1 MDVDTEERNT
11 YACFKSGLIQ
21 WQVINSSL
29 GALPFHKSSSNVDSE
44 EATQSK
50 GSELAT
56 KVRPVVLA
64 DGSYATQT
72 AAAEAGNVV
81 QAAQLV
87 CNLRCLPSHSS
98 SSIFVTPC
106 DHPLDRESRPNLSVC
121 NMATSSNGKEI

>member
-1 MDVDTEERNT
+1 MD
-11 YACFKSGLIQ
+11 A

-29 GALPFHKSSSNVDSE
+29 GSLPFHKGADTNDTE
-44 EATQSK
+44 EAAAHPK
-50 GSELAT
+50 NFELAA

-87 CNLRCLPSHSS
+87 CNLRYP
-98 SSIFVTPC
+98 VPC
-106 DHPLDRESRPNLSVC
+106 GSLSLQC
-121 NMATSSNGKEI
+121 MFETKIYFFSLG